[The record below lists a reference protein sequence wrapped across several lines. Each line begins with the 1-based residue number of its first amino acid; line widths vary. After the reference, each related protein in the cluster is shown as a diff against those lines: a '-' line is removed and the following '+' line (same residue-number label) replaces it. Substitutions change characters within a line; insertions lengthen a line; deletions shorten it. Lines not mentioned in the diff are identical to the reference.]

1 MKTYRHIAV
10 ERKGP
15 ALWIA
20 FNRPEAKNAFHL
32 EMAGEILQAVRE
44 GLRAKDVGVLV
55 LTGKGG
61 VFSAGGDIK
70 LMGQMVP
77 NKKRCSAFFSEISRL
92 IHTAVKEMK
101 DSEKPVLAAV
111 PGFAGG
117 VAFGLVLGADLR
129 IASEQAGFSAATI
142 RLGLVANGGATY
154 HLPRIVGLA
163 KAAEILFLGDTLT
176 ASEALSVGLVNR
188 VVPAT
193 HLEKT
198 VQDIAERLA
207 AAPRKALGRVKKLLQ
222 GSSHSTLYAQLER
235 ERQAIAWSSTLP
247 DFQEGV
253 SAFLEKRKP
262 SFNRARD

>member
-1 MKTYRHIAV
+1 MKTYRHITV
-10 ERKGP
+10 ERQGP

-20 FNRPEAKNAFHL
+20 FNRPEARNAFHI

-44 GLRAKDVGVLV
+44 AVRAKDVRVLV
-55 LTGKGG
+55 LTGTGE

-70 LMGQMVP
+70 LMGQMVS

-92 IHTAVKEMK
+92 IHTAVREMK
-101 DSEKPVLAAV
+101 ASDKPVLAAV

-117 VAFGLVLGADLR
+117 IAFGLVLGADLR
-129 IASEQAGFSAATI
+129 IASEQAEFSAATI
-142 RLGLVANGGATY
+142 RLGLVANGSATY

-176 ASEALSVGLVNR
+176 ASEALSAGLVNR
-188 VVPAT
+188 VVPAAD
-193 HLEKT
+193 LEKT

-222 GSSHSTLYAQLER
+222 ASLYSTLSAQLER

-253 SAFLEKRKP
+253 SAFLEKRKA
-262 SFNRARD
+262 SFNKARD